1 MEGFGGLGFSDVS
14 SAVRRKRS
22 NTSRRPRNESQLPLD
37 CRDNVSSTPSED
49 VSKSDENN
57 NGGSITRKKN
67 IDLNLCSARASFSNI
82 LEAGTVQ
89 NMDNSEGGGSGESDE
104 SSNDG
109 SFRGSD
115 EHRHRGIESKRSSKG
130 ALGPA
135 NWKSSNNVGP
145 FGVVSDC
152 SENENKVKMVKLK
165 VGGVTRTIQAKSSS
179 DGASAVG
186 PSSVKSSRIL
196 DTPRPRQKLILQEDS
211 DDNPSLSSDK
221 ESGLRGVPRKDTSK
235 SVAHV
240 GKVEELVRKSKR
252 VPKRR
257 FLDAV
262 DDDDMEV
269 RYLEKLKTSKLTSDY
284 TAKYNEDEERKTRKE
299 RKISTVMKGSGIG
312 PSVDLADY
320 GIPRSGKDGKKSRVG
335 SVSDDT
341 DYVEEEE
348 EPVSDGE
355 PNTKMKKE
363 MTVTTRQRALKTGK
377 KVSSSLGASVIEFPS
392 GLPPAP
398 PKKLKEKPG
407 ALEQQIKK
415 AEATERRR
423 MQAEAIRKILGQ
435 DSSRKKREDKIKK
448 WQEDMAQERAA
459 NAFILLPDSVRWVMG
474 PSGSVVTF
482 PNEMGLPAIFDSKP
496 CSRSSLCA
504 VSSVTRQYMKR
515 WLLYLPVDSPKL
527 ALQDGPAALHPTADA
542 EFALRLE
549 LHNQE
554 IKKRY
559 TEAKSSYDKSNLQ
572 KVSGALKISVGE
584 SRIPK

>member
-1 MEGFGGLGFSDVS
+1 
-14 SAVRRKRS
+14 
-22 NTSRRPRNESQLPLD
+22 
-37 CRDNVSSTPSED
+37 
-49 VSKSDENN
+49 
-57 NGGSITRKKN
+57 
-67 IDLNLCSARASFSNI
+67 
-82 LEAGTVQ
+82 
-89 NMDNSEGGGSGESDE
+89 MDNGEGGGSGESDE

-130 ALGPA
+130 ALAPT
-135 NWKSSNNVGP
+135 NWKSSNKVGP

-165 VGGVTRTIQAKSSS
+165 VGGVTRTIRAKSSS

-186 PSSVKSSRIL
+186 PSSVKSSCIS

-221 ESGLRGVPRKDTSK
+221 ESGLRGVPQKDTSK

-262 DDDDMEV
+262 DDDDIEV
-269 RYLEKLKTSKLTSDY
+269 RYLEKLKTSKVTSDY
-284 TAKYNEDEERKTRKE
+284 TAEYNEDEERKTRKE

-335 SVSDDT
+335 GVSDDT

-348 EPVSDGE
+348 EPVSEGE
-355 PNTKMKKE
+355 PNTKMKKVRKEFVESSSYNKE

-377 KVSSSLGASVIEFPS
+377 NVSSSLGASVIEFPN

-415 AEATERRR
+415 AEAAERRR
-423 MQAEAIRKILGQ
+423 MQVEKATRESEAEAIRKILGQ

-459 NAFILLPDSVRWVMG
+459 NAFILPPDSVRWVIG
-474 PSGSVVTF
+474 PSGSVGTF

-496 CSRSSLCA
+496 CSYPPPREKCAGPYCTNPYRYRDLQSKLPLCSLQCYKA
-504 VSSVTRQYMKR
+504 IHEKMAPLS
-515 WLLYLPVDSPKL
+515 
-527 ALQDGPAALHPTADA
+527 AC
-542 EFALRLE
+542 
-549 LHNQE
+549 
-554 IKKRY
+554 
-559 TEAKSSYDKSNLQ
+559 
-572 KVSGALKISVGE
+572 
-584 SRIPK
+584 